1 MRAIG
6 LLVLVA
12 MLVALGVAGPPPV
25 AAAETAPTIGPSGIT
40 QAATL
45 DTDFVQAAQ
54 TPCSPCP
61 DIGMDDAVVSHRS
74 NFDKMKTL
82 VKATSD
88 TATRAAPAIAADA
101 RHYMVGEDAYA
112 TGAMIYMRTTA
123 QETFPASVPYAGAG

>member
-61 DIGMDDAVVSHRS
+61 DIGMDDAVVSS
-74 NFDKMKTL
+74 KYFDTMKTL
-82 VKATSD
+82 VKTTSD

-101 RHYMVGEDAYA
+101 RHYNMVGEDAYA
-112 TGAMIYMRTTA
+112 TGAHTYMRLKA
-123 QETFPASVPYAGAG
+123 QEFPASVPYAGAG